1 VSPKPMQDKEEMTAK
16 TTKSTDSPL
25 QIWDKV
31 EIVIDDGREQSVY
44 ISRVED
50 INDSGIIITKPNWV
64 RGGQGLTFNTMVYV
78 QFKKPDAMYRF
89 SAQMR
94 PYGHKTK
101 DLIRLYDFGET
112 RRVQRRQFVRIR
124 FITKLRYWL
133 FKDHDGNTFEEE
145 KWKESVSE
153 DISAGGILIRSNDDI
168 TADDLLVLRIRQYDP
183 IGIPPFVAA
192 RCCRLTKVN
201 EQDYAAL
208 EFITADCL
216 NDYFTADEVR
226 KLPPHIQKFNAQV
239 QNNLVRFV
247 FEEQV
252 RDRQKGLL

>member
-1 VSPKPMQDKEEMTAK
+1 MTVK
-16 TTKSTDSPL
+16 TTRSTESPL

-31 EIVIDDGREQSVY
+31 EIVVGDGRDQSVY

-50 INDSGIIITKPNWV
+50 INDNGIVITKPNWI
-64 RGGQGLTFNTMVYV
+64 RGGGGLTFNSLVYV

-101 DLIRLYDFGET
+101 ELIRLYNFGRTE
-112 RRVQRRQFVRIR
+112 RVQRRQFVRIR
-124 FITKLRYWL
+124 FIAKLRYWL
-133 FKDHDGNTFEEE
+133 FKDHDGHTFEEE
-145 KWKESVSE
+145 KWRDSLSE
-153 DISAGGILIRSNDDI
+153 DISAGGILVRNNGDI
-168 TADDLLVLRIRQYDP
+168 VADDLLVLRIRQYDA
-183 IGIPPFVAA
+183 IGIPPFITA
-192 RCCRLTKVN
+192 RCCRLMKVN
-201 EQDYAAL
+201 EIEYAAL
-208 EFITADCL
+208 EFITADRL
-216 NDYFTADEVR
+216 KEYFSLDEIK
-226 KLPPHIQKFNAQV
+226 KLPPHVQKFNAQI